1 MEHSKLK
8 NILKRYIPKI
18 DKIRLEYD
26 TEEISLS
33 ITEKGYLSKKFSD
46 SEYIANKYYNS
57 LNNLIHKIYKYTTEN
72 NYFVGDINYLSVWE
86 GGYSFGIRKFREGDY
101 IITIY
106 YGLPYVV
113 SHLEEILVFINQNEY
128 TSGLTKEDLIN
139 LLNWDYDKYKMVSEL
154 RK

>member
-1 MEHSKLK
+1 MERSKLK
-8 NILKRYIPKI
+8 NILKRYISKI

-33 ITEKGYLSKKFSD
+33 ITKKGYLSKKFSD

-86 GGYSFGIRKFREGDY
+86 GGYSFGIKKFREGDY
-101 IITIY
+101 TIIIY